1 MENGIRNYQE
11 SSIFSEGFMNFG
23 PQMAKNGTFVFTRP
37 VLMLQFASY
46 PAFAN
51 VYTERESAKL
61 RQIVGG

>member
-1 MENGIRNYQE
+1 
-11 SSIFSEGFMNFG
+11 MNFG